1 MTALPT
7 ATVPPEVAA
16 RPLAES
22 RPPCRRWSSSSLIAV
37 PRAGPSSPVE
47 RASVPA
53 RPRHGEGRVS
63 VVRADWTVDVD
74 PDLPDVTA
82 WSGSLA
88 VAMVEALLSRRPVA
102 QLNRWLSAEVLASV
116 TLQQRRRRSGS
127 GSSAAPGLVCAR
139 VQHPAARVAE
149 VSAFLRV
156 GRRPLV
162 LAFRLE
168 ALGARWLC
176 TALEIGPAPAE
187 PTPAEPARSLRRQHH
202 SETAEGEPQQRCA
215 GS

>member
-7 ATVPPEVAA
+7 ATVPTAA

-37 PRAGPSSPVE
+37 PGPDPSPAVE
-47 RASVPA
+47 RAPVPT
-53 RPRHGEGRVS
+53 RPRHGGGRVS
-63 VVRADWTVDVD
+63 VVRAGWTVGVD
-74 PDLPDVTA
+74 PDLPDVTG

-102 QLNRWLSAEVLASV
+102 QLNRWLSAEVLASI

-139 VQHPAARVAE
+139 VQHPAPRVAE

-176 TALEIGPAPAE
+176 TALEVGPPPADS
-187 PTPAEPARSLRRQHH
+187 ARSLRRQHH
-202 SETAEGEPQQRCA
+202 PETAESEPQQGRTA
-215 GS
+215 S